1 MTEAEA
7 IRVFLHAASWDD
19 GCSPTLD
26 YPETVDAFAA
36 LGVDRA
42 AVDRVID
49 ADEHLPHWRHMG
61 LRLHPS
67 WRVIDVRT

>member
-26 YPETVDAFAA
+26 YPDTVDAFAA
-36 LGVDRA
+36 LGIPRA
-42 AVDRVID
+42 AVDRAID
-49 ADEHLPHWRHMG
+49 ADEHLPRWRRVG
-61 LRLHPS
+61 LYVNPS
-67 WRVIDVRT
+67 WRVVDA